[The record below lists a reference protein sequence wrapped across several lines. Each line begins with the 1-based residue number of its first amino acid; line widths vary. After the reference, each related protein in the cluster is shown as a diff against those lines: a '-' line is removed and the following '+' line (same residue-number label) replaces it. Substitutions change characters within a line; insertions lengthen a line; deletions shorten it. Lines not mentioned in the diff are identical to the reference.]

1 MKARVKETGEIIEVS
16 RHSGVLDETNQ
27 RIYNWYEVETIDA
40 HFADNYWDKLLHQY
54 AGMAMQGI
62 LSNESI
68 MCELDVDGVV
78 TKDTVVADMAVTIAT
93 TLVNKFKGDKV

>member
-1 MKARVKETGEIIEVS
+1 
-16 RHSGVLDETNQ
+16 
-27 RIYNWYEVETIDA
+27 
-40 HFADNYWDKLLHQY
+40 
-54 AGMAMQGI
+54 MAMQGI